1 MDKVETWVNILAA
14 ITSIFFSIVNY
25 KFKVASKKSE
35 EKAETSKKEILEIE
49 KSVKEEVQRG
59 IQEKARF
66 HEYSSIE
73 TELKSMRTKLGTLEK
88 RDEEINLSG
97 ITPESIL
104 QDIREGIL
112 SIREYKHLP
121 GLSGFDF
128 QTFDEKLIES
138 ETADYR
144 QRVAN
149 VRYLKRMISTQIS
162 SVKENNNI
170 Y

>member
-1 MDKVETWVNILAA
+1 
-14 ITSIFFSIVNY
+14 
-25 KFKVASKKSE
+25 
-35 EKAETSKKEILEIE
+35 
-49 KSVKEEVQRG
+49 
-59 IQEKARF
+59 
-66 HEYSSIE
+66 
-73 TELKSMRTKLGTLEK
+73 MRTKLGTLEK

-138 ETADYR
+138 ETADHS

-162 SVKENNNI
+162 SVKENNSI

>member
-1 MDKVETWVNILAA
+1 MDKVETLVNICAA
-14 ITSIFFSIVNY
+14 IASEYFS
-25 KFKVASKKSE
+25 FASKKSK
-35 EKAETSKKEILEIE
+35 EKAETSKKEIQKIE

-88 RDEEINLSG
+88 RDEEINRSG

-138 ETADYR
+138 ETADHS

-162 SVKENNNI
+162 SVKENNSI

>member
-1 MDKVETWVNILAA
+1 MLPLPVYISHLQA
-14 ITSIFFSIVNY
+14 
-25 KFKVASKKSE
+25 KKSK
-35 EKAETSKKEILEIE
+35 EKAETSKKEIQKIE

-73 TELKSMRTKLGTLEK
+73 TELKSMRTKLGNLEK
-88 RDEEINLSG
+88 RDEEINRSG
-97 ITPESIL
+97 LTPESIL

-138 ETADYR
+138 ETADHS

-162 SVKENNNI
+162 SVKENNSI

>member
-1 MDKVETWVNILAA
+1 
-14 ITSIFFSIVNY
+14 
-25 KFKVASKKSE
+25 
-35 EKAETSKKEILEIE
+35 
-49 KSVKEEVQRG
+49 
-59 IQEKARF
+59 
-66 HEYSSIE
+66 
-73 TELKSMRTKLGTLEK
+73 MRNKLGNLEK

-112 SIREYKHLP
+112 ISIREYKHLP
-121 GLSGFDF
+121 ALSGFDF

-138 ETADYR
+138 ETADHS

-162 SVKENNNI
+162 SVKENNSI

>member
-1 MDKVETWVNILAA
+1 MDKVDTLLNLIAVIA
-14 ITSIFFSIVNY
+14 SIFFSIVNY
-25 KFKVASKKSE
+25 RFKVASKKSE
-35 EKAETSKKEILEIE
+35 EKAETSKKEIQEIA

-73 TELKSMRTKLGTLEK
+73 TELKSIRTKLGTLEK
-88 RDEEINLSG
+88 RDEDINSSG
-97 ITPESIL
+97 TTPESIL
-104 QDIREGIL
+104 QDIRDGIL
-112 SIREYKHLP
+112 SIREYKHLA

-128 QTFDEKLIES
+128 QSFDEKLIES
-138 ETADYR
+138 ETADHS

-162 SVKENNNI
+162 SVKEKNSI

>member
-1 MDKVETWVNILAA
+1 MDKVETLVNICAA
-14 ITSIFFSIVNY
+14 IASVYFS
-25 KFKVASKKSE
+25 FASKKSK
-35 EKAETSKKEILEIE
+35 EKAETSKKEIQKIE

-59 IQEKARF
+59 IQDKARF

-88 RDEEINLSG
+88 RDEEINRSG
-97 ITPESIL
+97 LTPESIL
-104 QDIREGIL
+104 QDIREGLL

-138 ETADYR
+138 ETADHS

-162 SVKENNNI
+162 SVKENNSI